1 MKFFGILT
9 LLALVGFLN
18 LRGMKNEKV
27 DEEGP
32 KRNAVVFC
40 APAFDPAKIDAKDA
54 PLFDDPGTINYPVST
69 VSGLAQ
75 KYFNQGLTML
85 YAFNHGEA
93 GRSFKAAMEYDS
105 TMAMAYWGLAMVLG
119 PNYNAALN
127 PSSLSEINEAI
138 DRAVKFSR
146 IASEKERMLIDAL
159 AQRFPRQE
167 VEDMTPY
174 NAAYARAMKRVHE
187 AFPSDA
193 EIAATYA
200 DALMNEHPWNLWLK
214 DGTSQPWTAD
224 VMQALETMLTKWPD
238 HPALCH
244 LYIHATEASKFPEKA
259 LPQADKLGDLMPF
272 AGHIVHMP
280 SHTYI
285 RTGDYH
291 KAVIVNEKAISMDS
305 TYIAQ
310 CKVAGAVPMYYYP
323 HNIHFLAVSAFL
335 EGSSAKA
342 IDAAWMIQRNA
353 SKEFLDENAT
363 IQHYYSIPF
372 YVLVHLGK
380 WDDILAMKYPG
391 EQLKYPAAIW
401 HYARGMA
408 YAAKGNL
415 EKAGNELWAV
425 EQIAADESLQKL
437 LIWESNSASQ
447 LVTIAKQVLKG
458 EIEATKGNYDDAF
471 TAFKKAIEIE
481 DALNYTEPPDWFFSV
496 RHSLGHWLNVAGEY
510 AQAESIYLKDLEN
523 FPSNGWALAGLYNSL
538 KGQGKNLQAKET
550 KKRFEKAW
558 ANSDISISSS
568 RIY

>member
-1 MKFFGILT
+1 MKYFGILT

-18 LRGMKNEKV
+18 LRGLKNEKV

-40 APAFDPAKIDAKDA
+40 APAFDPAKINAKDA
-54 PLFDDPGTINYPVST
+54 PLFDDPGTFNYPVST

-127 PSSLSEINEAI
+127 PSSLSEINVAI
-138 DRAVKFSR
+138 DNAVKFSR
-146 IASEKERMLIDAL
+146 NASEKERMLIEAL

-167 VEDMTPY
+167 VEDMAPY
-174 NAAYARAMKRVHE
+174 NTAYAKAMKRVHE

-214 DGTSQPWTAD
+214 DGTAQPWTAD
-224 VMQALETMLTKWPD
+224 VMQALETMLAKWPD

-244 LYIHATEASKFPEKA
+244 LYIHATEASKSPEKA

-291 KAVIVNEKAISMDS
+291 KAVLVNEKAISMDS

-363 IQHYYSIPF
+363 IQHYYSIPY

-408 YAAKGNL
+408 YTAKGNL

-481 DALNYTEPPDWFFSV
+481 EALNYTEPPDWFFSV
-496 RHSLGHWLNVAGEY
+496 RHSLGHWLNVAGKY
-510 AQAESIYLKDLEN
+510 AQAESIYLEDLEN

-538 KGQGKNLQAKET
+538 KDRK
-550 KKRFEKAW
+550 
-558 ANSDISISSS
+558 SVV
-568 RIY
+568 